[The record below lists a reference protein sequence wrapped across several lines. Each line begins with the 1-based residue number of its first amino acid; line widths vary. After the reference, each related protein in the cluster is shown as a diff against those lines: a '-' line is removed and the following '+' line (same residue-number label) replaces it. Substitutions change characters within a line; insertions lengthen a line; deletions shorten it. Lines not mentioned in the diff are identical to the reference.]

1 MEAISK
7 WKDIH
12 YLMPF
17 EWFKMT
23 MDFSS
28 SSMMPLLP
36 DYHLNWVIMQQ
47 PMVLV
52 ISYRS
57 LLLRIVRTDGR
68 LLQPTWPEPISNF
81 LHQYYHM
88 PRLVTTLKAKEYCHQ
103 IIKYLLLLQK
113 VTVHIHT
120 TSGHGIW
127 IFMITIN
134 TWEIIWFQSHFN
146 FLGGRSP
153 SSKVFLVLLLY
164 IIYFSDFSVPNKNT
178 LKPDL

>member
-1 MEAISK
+1 
-7 WKDIH
+7 
-12 YLMPF
+12 
-17 EWFKMT
+17 MT

-36 DYHLNWVIMQQ
+36 DHHLNWVIIQQ
-47 PMVLV
+47 QMVLV

-68 LLQPTWPEPISNF
+68 LLQQTWQEQTSNSLQPF
-81 LHQYYHM
+81 YHM
-88 PRLVTTLKAKEYCHQ
+88 PQLVTTLRAKEYFHP
-103 IIKYLLLLQK
+103 IIKYLQLLQK
-113 VTVHIHT
+113 VTALIHI
-120 TSGHGIW
+120 TSGHGTW

-146 FLGGRSP
+146 FLGARSP

-164 IIYFSDFSVPNKNT
+164 IIYFSDFSVPNKSI

>member
-1 MEAISK
+1 MLYVAAFSSRISK
-7 WKDIH
+7 LSNLHWN
-12 YLMPF
+12 YL
-17 EWFKMT
+17 
-23 MDFSS
+23 
-28 SSMMPLLP
+28 
-36 DYHLNWVIMQQ
+36 MQQ

-146 FLGGRSP
+146 FLGARSP
-153 SSKVFLVLLLY
+153 SSEVFLVLLLY